1 MDIIAK
7 IKEDFNNG
15 EFDNFITEINLPYFK
30 NIKIGSRINFTF
42 PLTVLIG
49 QNGCGKSSCLQAIK
63 GCPEGNS
70 PSENW
75 FSTPIDEITQKDVS
89 SKYPKISAV
98 WPTIWYKYKNG
109 DSEYEVLYQAVYR
122 KNDPDYWEKREPVQS
137 YGMTTKIRDPRIS
150 KNVVYI
156 DFRGEL
162 SAFDKYFY
170 FGERHTKPN
179 VSSNKKQDY
188 LRYQGQ
194 KLKKVFNE
202 GKQYPVPYSN
212 GTKYYNELPIDF
224 TEEELECINQI
235 LGKNYTEA
243 QLVYHHLFESF
254 GASILFKTANLNYSE
269 AFAGSGEMSASIL
282 VHKVL
287 NAPEGSLILLDE
299 PEVSLHPLAQEKLRD
314 FLLKQIL
321 EKRLQVVVSTH
332 SPSFVNR
339 LPKEAIKVFREES
352 SGAFEV
358 LADVSYQAAFK
369 VVGFSLLST
378 PVIFVE
384 DNLAKNIIAAV
395 RDKYKEEESIN
406 YENISIKTN
415 FGGADNLYQDAAS
428 LATRFEDNVNRN
440 YYFALDGDK
449 KTETEFLNL
458 STIRDSEISLNLL
471 EDNIKNVTGISRM
484 SKLFVNDSNT
494 PNHILIEQRKL
505 FINYAKNHLS
515 YLPANK
521 PEEIIWSDE
530 YCRNKL
536 EALEISNLQQ
546 HLENISTMDNYKEK
560 FRYLAQ
566 IIYED
571 DSSRNIECLE
581 KEFIR
586 KWIKSN
592 SPYISQ
598 IKVNI
603 LDKII

>member
-15 EFDNFITEINLPYFK
+15 KFDNFITEINLPYFK
-30 NIKIGSRINFTF
+30 NIKIGSKINFTF

-98 WPTIWYKYKNG
+98 WPTIWYKYINNNI
-109 DSEYEVLYQAVYR
+109 EYEVLYQAVYR

-137 YGMTTKIRDPRIS
+137 YGMTTKVRDPRIS

-179 VSSNKKQDY
+179 ISANKKQDY

-202 GKQYPVPYSN
+202 SKQYVIPHSN
-212 GTKYYNELPIDF
+212 GAKYYNELPIDF
-224 TEEELECINQI
+224 TEKELECINQI

-243 QLVYHHLFESF
+243 KLVYHHLFESY
-254 GASILFKTANLNYSE
+254 GASILFKTDNLNYSE

-282 VHKVL
+282 VYKVL
-287 NAPEGSLILLDE
+287 NASEGSLILLDE

-314 FLLKQIL
+314 FLLSQIL

-332 SPSFVNR
+332 SPSFVNG
-339 LPKEAIKVFREES
+339 LPKESIKVFREEI

-358 LADVSYQAAFK
+358 LANVSYQAAFK

-384 DNLAKNIIAAV
+384 DNLAKNIIIAV

-406 YENISIKTN
+406 YENISIRTN

-428 LATRFEDNVNRN
+428 LATRFDESVNKN

-449 KTETEFLNL
+449 ETETKFLNL
-458 STIRDSEISLNLL
+458 NTISDSEISLSLL
-471 EDNIKNVTGISRM
+471 EDNIKNVTGISKM

-494 PNHILIEQRKL
+494 PNHILIEQRKA
-505 FINYAKNHLS
+505 FINYGKNHLS
-515 YLPANK
+515 YLPASK

-530 YCRNKL
+530 YCKNKL
-536 EALEISNLQQ
+536 EALEISKLQQ
-546 HLENISTMDNYKEK
+546 HLEKFSTINNYKEK
-560 FRYLAQ
+560 FRYLSQ

-571 DSSRNIECLE
+571 DSSKNIECLE
-581 KEFIR
+581 KEFVR

>member
-15 EFDNFITEINLPYFK
+15 KFDNFITEINLPYFK
-30 NIKIGSRINFTF
+30 NIKIGSKINFTF

-98 WPTIWYKYKNG
+98 WPTIWYKYINNNI
-109 DSEYEVLYQAVYR
+109 EYEVLYQAVYR

-137 YGMTTKIRDPRIS
+137 YGMTTKVRDPRIS

-179 VSSNKKQDY
+179 ISANKKQDY

-202 GKQYPVPYSN
+202 SKQYVIPHSN
-212 GTKYYNELPIDF
+212 GAKYYNELPIDF
-224 TEEELECINQI
+224 TEKELECINQI

-243 QLVYHHLFESF
+243 KLVYHHLFESY
-254 GASILFKTANLNYSE
+254 GASILFKTDNLNYSE

-282 VHKVL
+282 VYKVL
-287 NAPEGSLILLDE
+287 NASEGSLILLDE

-314 FLLKQIL
+314 FLLSQIL

-332 SPSFVNR
+332 SPSFVNG
-339 LPKEAIKVFREES
+339 LPKESIKVFREEI

-358 LADVSYQAAFK
+358 LANVSYQAAFK

-384 DNLAKNIIAAV
+384 DNLAKNIIIAV

-406 YENISIKTN
+406 YENISIRTN

-428 LATRFEDNVNRN
+428 LATRFDESVNKN

-449 KTETEFLNL
+449 ETETKFLNL
-458 STIRDSEISLNLL
+458 NTISDSEISLSLL
-471 EDNIKNVTGISRM
+471 EDNIKNVTGISKM
-484 SKLFVNDSNT
+484 YKLFVNDSNT
-494 PNHILIEQRKL
+494 PNHILIEQRKA
-505 FINYAKNHLS
+505 FINYGKNHLS
-515 YLPANK
+515 YLPASK

-530 YCRNKL
+530 YCKNKL
-536 EALEISNLQQ
+536 EALEISKLQQ
-546 HLENISTMDNYKEK
+546 HLEKFSTINNYKEK

-571 DSSRNIECLE
+571 DSSKNIECLE
-581 KEFIR
+581 KEFVR

>member
-1 MDIIAK
+1 
-7 IKEDFNNG
+7 
-15 EFDNFITEINLPYFK
+15 
-30 NIKIGSRINFTF
+30 
-42 PLTVLIG
+42 
-49 QNGCGKSSCLQAIK
+49 
-63 GCPEGNS
+63 
-70 PSENW
+70 
-75 FSTPIDEITQKDVS
+75 
-89 SKYPKISAV
+89 
-98 WPTIWYKYKNG
+98 
-109 DSEYEVLYQAVYR
+109 
-122 KNDPDYWEKREPVQS
+122 
-137 YGMTTKIRDPRIS
+137 MTTKVRDPRIS

-179 VSSNKKQDY
+179 ISANKKQDY

-202 GKQYPVPYSN
+202 SKQYVIPHSN
-212 GTKYYNELPIDF
+212 GAKYYNELPIDF
-224 TEEELECINQI
+224 TEKELECINQI

-243 QLVYHHLFESF
+243 KLVYHHLFESY
-254 GASILFKTANLNYSE
+254 GASILFKTDNLNYSE

-282 VHKVL
+282 VYKVL
-287 NAPEGSLILLDE
+287 NASEGSLILLDE

-314 FLLKQIL
+314 FLLSQIL

-332 SPSFVNR
+332 SPSFVNG
-339 LPKEAIKVFREES
+339 LPKESIKVFREEI

-358 LADVSYQAAFK
+358 LANVSYQAAFK

-384 DNLAKNIIAAV
+384 DNLAKNIIIAV

-406 YENISIKTN
+406 YENISIRTN

-428 LATRFEDNVNRN
+428 LATRFDESVNKN

-449 KTETEFLNL
+449 ETETKFLNL
-458 STIRDSEISLNLL
+458 NTISDSEISLSLL
-471 EDNIKNVTGISRM
+471 EDNIKNVTGISKM

-494 PNHILIEQRKL
+494 PNHILIEQRKA
-505 FINYAKNHLS
+505 FINYGKNHLS
-515 YLPANK
+515 YLPASK

-530 YCRNKL
+530 YCKNKL
-536 EALEISNLQQ
+536 EALEISKLQQ
-546 HLENISTMDNYKEK
+546 HLEKFSTINNYKEK

-571 DSSRNIECLE
+571 DSSKNIECLE
-581 KEFIR
+581 KEFVR

>member
-15 EFDNFITEINLPYFK
+15 KFDNFITEINLPYFK
-30 NIKIGSRINFTF
+30 NIKIGSKINFTF

-98 WPTIWYKYKNG
+98 WPTIWYKYINNNI
-109 DSEYEVLYQAVYR
+109 EYEVLYQAVYR

-137 YGMTTKIRDPRIS
+137 YGMTTKVRDPRIS

-179 VSSNKKQDY
+179 ISANKKQDY

-202 GKQYPVPYSN
+202 SKQYVIPHSN
-212 GTKYYNELPIDF
+212 GAKYYNELPIDF
-224 TEEELECINQI
+224 TEKELECINQI

-243 QLVYHHLFESF
+243 KLVYHHLFESY
-254 GASILFKTANLNYSE
+254 GASILFKTDNLNYSE

-282 VHKVL
+282 VYKVL
-287 NAPEGSLILLDE
+287 NASEGSLILLDE

-314 FLLKQIL
+314 FLLSQIL

-332 SPSFVNR
+332 SPSFVNG
-339 LPKEAIKVFREES
+339 LPKESIKVFREEI

-358 LADVSYQAAFK
+358 LANVSYQAAFK

-384 DNLAKNIIAAV
+384 DNLAKNIIIAV

-406 YENISIKTN
+406 YENISIRTN

-428 LATRFEDNVNRN
+428 LATRFDESVNKN

-449 KTETEFLNL
+449 ETETKFLNL
-458 STIRDSEISLNLL
+458 NTISDSEISLSLL
-471 EDNIKNVTGISRM
+471 EDNIKNVTGISKM

-494 PNHILIEQRKL
+494 PNHILIEQRKA
-505 FINYAKNHLS
+505 FINYGKNHLS
-515 YLPANK
+515 YLPASK

-530 YCRNKL
+530 YCKNKL
-536 EALEISNLQQ
+536 EALEISKLQQ
-546 HLENISTMDNYKEK
+546 HLEKFSTLNNYKEK

-571 DSSRNIECLE
+571 DSSKNIECLE
-581 KEFIR
+581 KEFVR

>member
-15 EFDNFITEINLPYFK
+15 KFDNFITEINLPYFK
-30 NIKIGSRINFTF
+30 NIKIGSKINFTF

-98 WPTIWYKYKNG
+98 WPTIWYKYINNNI
-109 DSEYEVLYQAVYR
+109 EYEVLYQAVYR

-137 YGMTTKIRDPRIS
+137 YGMTTKVRDPRIS

-179 VSSNKKQDY
+179 ISANKKQDY

-202 GKQYPVPYSN
+202 SKQYVIPHSN
-212 GTKYYNELPIDF
+212 GAKYYNELPIDF
-224 TEEELECINQI
+224 TEKELECINQI

-243 QLVYHHLFESF
+243 KLVYHHLFESY
-254 GASILFKTANLNYSE
+254 GASILFKTDNLNYSE

-282 VHKVL
+282 VYKVL
-287 NAPEGSLILLDE
+287 NASEGSLILLDE

-314 FLLKQIL
+314 FLLSQIL

-332 SPSFVNR
+332 SPSFVNG
-339 LPKEAIKVFREES
+339 LPKESIKVFREEI

-358 LADVSYQAAFK
+358 LANVSYQAAFK

-384 DNLAKNIIAAV
+384 DNLAKNIIIAV

-406 YENISIKTN
+406 YENISIRTN

-428 LATRFEDNVNRN
+428 LATRFDESVNKN

-449 KTETEFLNL
+449 ETETKFLNL
-458 STIRDSEISLNLL
+458 NTISDSEISLSLL
-471 EDNIKNVTGISRM
+471 EDNIKNVTGISKM

-494 PNHILIEQRKL
+494 PNHILIEQRKA
-505 FINYAKNHLS
+505 FINYGKNHLS
-515 YLPANK
+515 YLPASK

-530 YCRNKL
+530 YCKNKL
-536 EALEISNLQQ
+536 EALEISKLQQ
-546 HLENISTMDNYKEK
+546 HLEKFSTINNYKEK

-571 DSSRNIECLE
+571 DSSKNIECLE
-581 KEFIR
+581 KEFVR

>member
-1 MDIIAK
+1 M
-7 IKEDFNNG
+7 
-15 EFDNFITEINLPYFK
+15 
-30 NIKIGSRINFTF
+30 
-42 PLTVLIG
+42 LIG

-98 WPTIWYKYKNG
+98 WPTIWYKYINNNI
-109 DSEYEVLYQAVYR
+109 EYEVLYQAVYR

-137 YGMTTKIRDPRIS
+137 YGMTTKVRDPRIS

-179 VSSNKKQDY
+179 ISANKKQDY

-202 GKQYPVPYSN
+202 SKQYVIPHSN
-212 GTKYYNELPIDF
+212 GAKYYNELPIDF
-224 TEEELECINQI
+224 TEKELECINQI

-243 QLVYHHLFESF
+243 KLVYHHLFESY
-254 GASILFKTANLNYSE
+254 GASILFKTDNLNYSE

-282 VHKVL
+282 VYKVL
-287 NAPEGSLILLDE
+287 NASEGSLILLDE

-314 FLLKQIL
+314 FLLSQIL

-332 SPSFVNR
+332 SPSFVNG
-339 LPKEAIKVFREES
+339 LPKESIKVFREEI

-358 LADVSYQAAFK
+358 LANVSYQAAFK

-384 DNLAKNIIAAV
+384 DNLAKNIIIAV

-406 YENISIKTN
+406 YENISIRTN

-428 LATRFEDNVNRN
+428 LATRFDESVNKN

-449 KTETEFLNL
+449 ETETKFLNL
-458 STIRDSEISLNLL
+458 NTISDSEISLSLL
-471 EDNIKNVTGISRM
+471 EDNIKNVTGISKM

-494 PNHILIEQRKL
+494 PNHILIEQRKAL
-505 FINYAKNHLS
+505 LLEMFIKKML
-515 YLPANK
+515 
-521 PEEIIWSDE
+521 
-530 YCRNKL
+530 
-536 EALEISNLQQ
+536 
-546 HLENISTMDNYKEK
+546 
-560 FRYLAQ
+560 
-566 IIYED
+566 
-571 DSSRNIECLE
+571 
-581 KEFIR
+581 
-586 KWIKSN
+586 
-592 SPYISQ
+592 
-598 IKVNI
+598 
-603 LDKII
+603 

>member
-15 EFDNFITEINLPYFK
+15 KFDNFITEINLPYFK
-30 NIKIGSRINFTF
+30 NIKIGSKINFTF

-98 WPTIWYKYKNG
+98 WPTIWYKYINNNI
-109 DSEYEVLYQAVYR
+109 EYEVLYQAVYR

-137 YGMTTKIRDPRIS
+137 YGMTTKVRDPRIS

-179 VSSNKKQDY
+179 ISANKKQDY

-202 GKQYPVPYSN
+202 SKQYVIPHSN
-212 GTKYYNELPIDF
+212 GAKYYNELPIDF
-224 TEEELECINQI
+224 TEKELECINQI

-243 QLVYHHLFESF
+243 KLVYHHLFESY
-254 GASILFKTANLNYSE
+254 GASILFKTDNLNYSE

-282 VHKVL
+282 VYKVL
-287 NAPEGSLILLDE
+287 NASEGSLILLDE

-314 FLLKQIL
+314 FLLSQIL

-332 SPSFVNR
+332 SPSFVNG
-339 LPKEAIKVFREES
+339 LPKESIKVFREEI

-358 LADVSYQAAFK
+358 LANVSYQAAFK

-384 DNLAKNIIAAV
+384 DNLAKNIIIAV

-406 YENISIKTN
+406 YENISIRTN
-415 FGGADNLYQDAAS
+415 FGGADNLYQDEAS
-428 LATRFEDNVNRN
+428 LATRFDESVNKN

-449 KTETEFLNL
+449 ETETKFLNL
-458 STIRDSEISLNLL
+458 NTISDSEISLSLL
-471 EDNIKNVTGISRM
+471 EDNIKNVTGISKM

-494 PNHILIEQRKL
+494 PNHILIEQRKA
-505 FINYAKNHLS
+505 FINYGKNHLS
-515 YLPANK
+515 YLPASK

-530 YCRNKL
+530 YCKNKL
-536 EALEISNLQQ
+536 EALEISKLQQ
-546 HLENISTMDNYKEK
+546 HLEKFSTINNYKEK

-571 DSSRNIECLE
+571 DSSKNIECLE
-581 KEFIR
+581 KEFVR

>member
-15 EFDNFITEINLPYFK
+15 KFDNFITEINLPYFK
-30 NIKIGSRINFTF
+30 NIKIGSKINFTF

-98 WPTIWYKYKNG
+98 WPTIWYKYINNNI
-109 DSEYEVLYQAVYR
+109 EYEVLYQAVYR

-137 YGMTTKIRDPRIS
+137 YGMTTKVRDPRIS
-150 KNVVYI
+150 KKVVYI

-179 VSSNKKQDY
+179 ISANKKQDY

-202 GKQYPVPYSN
+202 SKQYVIPHSN
-212 GTKYYNELPIDF
+212 GAKYYNELPIDF
-224 TEEELECINQI
+224 TEKELECINQI

-243 QLVYHHLFESF
+243 KLVYHHLFESY
-254 GASILFKTANLNYSE
+254 GASILFKTDNLNYSE

-282 VHKVL
+282 VYKVL
-287 NAPEGSLILLDE
+287 NASEGSLILLDE

-314 FLLKQIL
+314 FLLSQIL

-332 SPSFVNR
+332 SPSFVNG
-339 LPKEAIKVFREES
+339 LPKESIKVFREEI

-358 LADVSYQAAFK
+358 LANVSYQAAFK

-384 DNLAKNIIAAV
+384 DNLAKNIIIAV

-406 YENISIKTN
+406 YENISIRTN

-428 LATRFEDNVNRN
+428 LATRFDESVNKN

-449 KTETEFLNL
+449 ETETKFLNL
-458 STIRDSEISLNLL
+458 NTISDSEISLSLL
-471 EDNIKNVTGISRM
+471 EDNIKNVTGISKM

-494 PNHILIEQRKL
+494 PNHILIEQRKA
-505 FINYAKNHLS
+505 FINYGKNHLS
-515 YLPANK
+515 YLPASK

-530 YCRNKL
+530 YCKNKL
-536 EALEISNLQQ
+536 EALEISKLQQ
-546 HLENISTMDNYKEK
+546 HLEKFSTINNYKEK

-571 DSSRNIECLE
+571 DSSKNIECLE
-581 KEFIR
+581 KEFVR